1 MRLAAAWHR
10 VFSVPGQK
18 QSKRRRREAQA
29 AAAVP
34 RGRPIRGATRS
45 AGRKVRVQSPAPAPT
60 VRRASPKVLLA
71 AAALLVLA
79 SIGIGVAVAVS
90 GGSSRSTADLPRRG
104 SLVNALPGAGGVH
117 RLFAGIPQRGNEL
130 GRSSAPVTLVEYID
144 PQCPYCREFVA
155 TALPR
160 LVTRY
165 VRSGKLRIE
174 ARPIA
179 ILGPDS
185 LRGNR
190 AIVAAGQQGRL
201 FNVAELLYFNQGG
214 GEHRLAERRDDHCGS
229 REHSG
234 PRRPASAG
242 CPRRGAGRR
251 PVAGTC
257 LPREGGRSQPDADNP
272 HRQNGRAGAAGELDV
287 RRRRQAGRLG
297 DQPRTGSL
305 GPHRRTGGVGSAGM
319 SLELVVL

>member
-90 GGSSRSTADLPRRG
+90 GGSSRSTADIPRRG
-104 SLVNALPGAGGVH
+104 SLVNALPGAGAVH

-201 FNVAELLYFNQGG
+201 FNVAELLYFNQGAENTGWLSDAMITAAAASIPGLDVPRLLDAQG
-214 GEHRLAERRDDHCGS
+214 GARVDDRLQALASLAKADEVS
-229 REHSG
+229 RTPTILIGKTGE
-234 PRRPASAG
+234 PA
-242 CPRRGAGRR
+242 R
-251 PVAGTC
+251 PVSLT
-257 LPREGGRSQPDADNP
+257 S
-272 HRQNGRAGAAGELDV
+272 AADV
-287 RRRRQAGRLG
+287 R
-297 DQPRTGSL
+297 P
-305 GPHRRTGGVGSAGM
+305 VVSAINR
-319 SLELVVL
+319 ELAA

>member
-104 SLVNALPGAGGVH
+104 SLVNALPGAGAVH
-117 RLFAGIPQRGNEL
+117 RLFAEIPQRGNEL

-190 AIVAAGQQGRL
+190 TIVAAGQQGRL
-201 FNVAELLYFNQGG
+201 FNVAELLYFNQGAENTGWLFDAMITAAAASIPGLDVPRLLDAQG
-214 GEHRLAERRDDHCGS
+214 GARVDDRLQALASLAKADEVS
-229 REHSG
+229 RTPTILIGKTGE
-234 PRRPASAG
+234 PA
-242 CPRRGAGRR
+242 R
-251 PVAGTC
+251 PVSLT
-257 LPREGGRSQPDADNP
+257 S
-272 HRQNGRAGAAGELDV
+272 AADV
-287 RRRRQAGRLG
+287 R
-297 DQPRTGSL
+297 P
-305 GPHRRTGGVGSAGM
+305 VVSAINR
-319 SLELVVL
+319 ELAA

>member
-190 AIVAAGQQGRL
+190 TIVAAGQQGRL
-201 FNVAELLYFNQGG
+201 FNVAELLYFNQGAENTGWLSDAMITAAAASIPGLDVPRLLDAQG
-214 GEHRLAERRDDHCGS
+214 GARVDDRLQALASLAKADEVS
-229 REHSG
+229 RTPTILIGKTGE
-234 PRRPASAG
+234 PA
-242 CPRRGAGRR
+242 R
-251 PVAGTC
+251 PVSLT
-257 LPREGGRSQPDADNP
+257 S
-272 HRQNGRAGAAGELDV
+272 AADV
-287 RRRRQAGRLG
+287 R
-297 DQPRTGSL
+297 P
-305 GPHRRTGGVGSAGM
+305 VVSAINR
-319 SLELVVL
+319 ELAA

>member
-104 SLVNALPGAGGVH
+104 SLVNALPGAGAVH
-117 RLFAGIPQRGNEL
+117 RLFAEIPQRGNEL

-190 AIVAAGQQGRL
+190 TIVAAGQQGRL
-201 FNVAELLYFNQGG
+201 FNVAELLYFNQGAENTGWLSDAMITAAAASIPGLDVPRLLDAQG
-214 GEHRLAERRDDHCGS
+214 GARVDDRLQALASLAKADEVS
-229 REHSG
+229 RTPTILIGKTGE
-234 PRRPASAG
+234 PA
-242 CPRRGAGRR
+242 R
-251 PVAGTC
+251 PVSLT
-257 LPREGGRSQPDADNP
+257 S
-272 HRQNGRAGAAGELDV
+272 AADV
-287 RRRRQAGRLG
+287 R
-297 DQPRTGSL
+297 P
-305 GPHRRTGGVGSAGM
+305 VVSAINR
-319 SLELVVL
+319 ELAA

>member
-90 GGSSRSTADLPRRG
+90 GGSSRSTADIPRRG
-104 SLVNALPGAGGVH
+104 SLVNALPGAGAVH
-117 RLFAGIPQRGNEL
+117 RLFAEIPQRGNEL

-190 AIVAAGQQGRL
+190 TIVAAGQQGRL
-201 FNVAELLYFNQGG
+201 FNVAELLYFNQGAENTGWLSDAMITAAAASIPGLDVQRLLDAQG
-214 GEHRLAERRDDHCGS
+214 GARVDDRLQALASLAKADEVS
-229 REHSG
+229 RTPTILIGKTGE
-234 PRRPASAG
+234 PA
-242 CPRRGAGRR
+242 R
-251 PVAGTC
+251 PVSLT
-257 LPREGGRSQPDADNP
+257 S
-272 HRQNGRAGAAGELDV
+272 AADV
-287 RRRRQAGRLG
+287 R
-297 DQPRTGSL
+297 P
-305 GPHRRTGGVGSAGM
+305 VVSAINR
-319 SLELVVL
+319 ELAA